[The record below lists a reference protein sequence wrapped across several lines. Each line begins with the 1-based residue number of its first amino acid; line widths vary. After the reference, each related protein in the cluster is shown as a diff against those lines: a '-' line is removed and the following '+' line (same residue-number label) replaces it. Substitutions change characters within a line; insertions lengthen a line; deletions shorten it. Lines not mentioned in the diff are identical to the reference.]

1 MKEGYCEVLGG
12 EARRGYNRAVGEARP
27 GARNAG
33 TMALGILLVAI
44 GLLFL
49 LDSLGVI
56 EGVGFAEFWP
66 LLLIAVGVA
75 IIYDRVRRAWRRR

>member
-1 MKEGYCEVLGG
+1 
-12 EARRGYNRAVGEARP
+12 
-27 GARNAG
+27 
-33 TMALGILLVAI
+33 MALGILLVAI